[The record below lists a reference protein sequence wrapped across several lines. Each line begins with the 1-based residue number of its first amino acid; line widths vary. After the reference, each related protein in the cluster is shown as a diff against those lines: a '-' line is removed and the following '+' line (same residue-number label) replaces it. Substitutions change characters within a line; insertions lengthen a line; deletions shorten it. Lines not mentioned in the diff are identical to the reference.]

1 MKKKWKRFNLPIPK
15 TCFGLQS
22 PHTVMLLLLLI
33 LLLQFEKSRNYSQ
46 NKFRFFL
53 NERSSVCFC
62 NFLLVAH
69 TLIHMN
75 KYTYKQTL
83 YVTNKTNLIKSLH
96 IAHTGSGISE
106 TQIFAVVVLMK
117 NFIYFDFTL
126 LNSLDWIVL
135 LLLQLLAVFLRF
147 RFCLFLLDD
156 DLCAIYLDFFKHW
169 KTESVNR

>member
-1 MKKKWKRFNLPIPK
+1 MHMHYKAAKEKIKNLELNKKKLKRFNLPIPK

-117 NFIYFDFTL
+117 YFIYFDFTL
-126 LNSLDWIVL
+126 LNSLD
-135 LLLQLLAVFLRF
+135 
-147 RFCLFLLDD
+147 
-156 DLCAIYLDFFKHW
+156 
-169 KTESVNR
+169 